1 MMEITHFSL
10 CLFMTGLIWL
20 IQLVHYPSFA
30 FIEENNFSQFEN
42 FHTQRI
48 SLIVMPAMIMELIS
62 GLYLLPDNASNPLF
76 VTAIIIL
83 GVIWGSTFF
92 FSVPCH
98 FQLNSGKNN
107 KIIKRLVLTNWL
119 RTVGWSLRSGLLIYS
134 YSQGGIS

>member
-1 MMEITHFSL
+1 MEIIHLSL

-30 FIEENNFSQFEN
+30 FVEENNFSQFES

-48 SLIVMPAMIMELIS
+48 SLIVMPVMIAELIS
-62 GLYLLPDNASNPLF
+62 GLYLLPSNASTPLF
-76 VTAIIIL
+76 MTSLVIL
-83 GVIWGSTFF
+83 GIIWASTFI

-98 FQLNSGKNN
+98 YQLNNGKNN
-107 KIIKRLVLTNWL
+107 KVIKRLVLTNWP
-119 RTVGWSLRSGLLIYS
+119 RTIGWSLRSGLLIYS